1 MSYFNRNKW
10 WALAFVLLVTLNVA
24 TLATFWLVREKNA
37 PQQMGSRAGV
47 TDFLVKELGLDSA
60 QKQKL
65 IQLREEHQQ
74 KIMEIRKGNREAKDA
89 LFDLLRQPDAAD
101 SAVEKAA
108 RNAAAFDAQVDLLT
122 FRHFQQVRG
131 LCTETQKK
139 KFDQVIQNVL
149 RMIAP
154 PPGRPQ
160 GPPPPGREGGGLP
173 PHGDDP
179 GHPPSPPV
187 Q

>member
-1 MSYFNRNKW
+1 MSYFSRNKW
-10 WALAFVLLVTLNVA
+10 WALAFMLLIALNVA

-37 PQQMGSRAGV
+37 PSRSGSRAGV

-60 QKQKL
+60 QKRKL
-65 IQLREEHQQ
+65 VLLREEHQQ
-74 KIMEIRKGNREAKDA
+74 KIMGIRKGNREAKDA
-89 LFDLLRQPDAAD
+89 LFNLLRQPDAPD
-101 SAVEKAA
+101 STVENAA
-108 RNAAAFDAQVDLLT
+108 KNAAAFNVQVDLLT

-139 KFDQVIQNVL
+139 KFDQVIQEVL

-154 PPGRPQ
+154 APGRQQ
-160 GPPPPGREGGGLP
+160 GPPPPRREGDGP
-173 PHGDDP
+173 PPPADDP
-179 GHPPSPPV
+179 GHPPSPPA